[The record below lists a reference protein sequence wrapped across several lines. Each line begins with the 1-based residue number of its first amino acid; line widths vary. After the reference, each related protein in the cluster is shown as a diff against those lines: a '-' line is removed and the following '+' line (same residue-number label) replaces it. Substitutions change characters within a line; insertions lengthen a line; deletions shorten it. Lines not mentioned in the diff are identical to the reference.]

1 MCNHLLRGCS
11 KDVIKSVQ
19 AWRVCARLATDS
31 RFTDFQARRELCSF
45 ALLYCDDDDD
55 DDECVGM
62 SFSLTQLTHFL

>member
-62 SFSLTQLTHFL
+62 SFSLT